1 MTLLVTGYEP
11 FGDHETNP
19 SGRVAERLDGETV
32 AGHDVVGRVL
42 QVEFGRTGDQLRGL
56 VDEHDPVV
64 VVSTG
69 LAAGRAAVAVE
80 RVGVNVDDHGT
91 VPDNADATP
100 RHEPIDPDGP
110 DAYFAT
116 LPVPTVVDAL
126 LEADVPARL
135 SNTAGT
141 HLCNHALYTVRH
153 HAEREGLDLDSG
165 FVHLPCSSEMAA
177 RKAAGNAAESGGAV
191 QPSVALSTQ
200 VEAVRIVLEAT
211 LDART

>member
-19 SGRVAERLDGETV
+19 SARVAERLDGETV
-32 AGHDVVGRVL
+32 AGHEVVGRVL
-42 QVEFGRTGDQLRGL
+42 PVEFDRTGEQLLGL
-56 VDEHDPVV
+56 IAEHDPDV

-80 RVGVNVDDHGT
+80 RVGVNVNDHVT

-100 RHEPIDPDGP
+100 RHDPIDTDGP

-116 LPVPTVVDAL
+116 LPIPAVVDAL
-126 LEADVPARL
+126 LDADVPARL

-153 HAEREGLDLDSG
+153 HAERENLDLDSG
-165 FVHLPCSSEMAA
+165 FVHLPCTPEMAV
-177 RKAAGNAAESGGAV
+177 RKAAADAAESGGSV
-191 QPSVALSTQ
+191 QPSVALETQ
-200 VEAVRIVLEAT
+200 VEAVRVVLETA
-211 LDART
+211 LAARV

>member
-19 SGRVAERLDGETV
+19 SARVAERLDGETV
-32 AGHDVVGRVL
+32 AGHEVVGRVL
-42 QVEFGRTGDQLRGL
+42 PVEFERTGDRLVGL
-56 VDEHDPVV
+56 IDEHDPDV

-80 RVGVNVDDHGT
+80 RVGVNVNDHVT

-100 RHEPIDPDGP
+100 RHDPIDPDGP

-116 LPVPTVVDAL
+116 LPIPAVVDAL
-126 LEADVPARL
+126 LDADVPARL

-153 HAEREGLDLDSG
+153 RAEREGLDLDSG
-165 FVHLPCSSEMAA
+165 FVHLPCTPEMAA
-177 RKAAGNAAESGGAV
+177 RKAAENAAESGGSV
-191 QPSVALSTQ
+191 QPSVALETQ
-200 VEAVRIVLEAT
+200 VEAVRVVLETT
-211 LDART
+211 LAARV